1 MRVEATADVC
11 VLFPGSKL
19 LLTCSQIL
27 PGELRV
33 VPR

>member
-1 MRVEATADVC
+1 MRGEATGDVF